1 LAQEHFYICH
11 QVHWVKGLIIS
22 PYWLAQM
29 VHKELFK
36 IPPDVVLVEGLI
48 VEFVGSLKLSS
59 DRRAPPFQ
67 KTVNRVLQLPVHV
80 RFGKHLKV
88 GLKVVAWPD
97 MFQY

>member
-1 LAQEHFYICH
+1 MDLH
-11 QVHWVKGLIIS
+11 QRCSLGARVVLS
-22 PYWLAQM
+22 LPY
-29 VHKELFK
+29 
-36 IPPDVVLVEGLI
+36 VVLVEGLI
-48 VEFVGSLKLSS
+48 VELVGSLKLSS

-97 MFQY
+97 IFQY